1 MNFNQHELCKWDSV
15 DEEWVDTHVAGVPRD
30 LDELGALR
38 NDVTKRQP
46 GRAVRPAHTL
56 GVLRE
61 ESRDVTDG
69 LGADVGAAVLRRHVG
84 PEDHAEQGLLGGVE
98 KVFEVPWPARA
109 PRELWGW
116 G

>member
-1 MNFNQHELCKWDSV
+1 MNCASGIH

-30 LDELGALR
+30 LDELRALR

-61 ESRDVTDG
+61 ESCDVAYG
-69 LGADVGAAVLRRHVG
+69 LGTDVGAAVLRRHVG

-109 PRELWGW
+109 PRALWG
-116 G
+116 GG